1 MFPFSKIADHD
12 VNTLIFPTLSAGNI
26 AYKIMQ
32 EIGGAEVIGPILMG
46 MKKPIHVVPLDC
58 TVREIVHMT
67 TIAVV
72 DAQYLKK
79 KEK

>member
-1 MFPFSKIADHD
+1 
-12 VNTLIFPTLSAGNI
+12 VNTLIFPNLSSGNI

-46 MKKPIHVVPLDC
+46 INKPIHVVPMEC
-58 TVREIVHMT
+58 SVREIVHMT

-72 DAQYLKK
+72 DAQYANKAGK
-79 KEK
+79 

>member
-1 MFPFSKIADHD
+1 
-12 VNTLIFPTLSAGNI
+12 
-26 AYKIMQ
+26 MQ

-46 MKKPIHVVPLDC
+46 MNKPIHVVPMQC

-72 DAQYLKK
+72 DAQHAAKAGK
-79 KEK
+79 